1 MNGIVFVVDSLH
13 INKRIFWLIL
23 LLSATGAMTF
33 HLYSLIL
40 KYLDY
45 AKHSDI
51 NIGFSSL
58 EFPAVTICNVNIM
71 RVSKVENASDA
82 MQDFMIRLSQN
93 NLETKV
99 GQNSPGND
107 VIVTGDE
114 SDTDEKVSMADFLD
128 TFDDNFNFDQD
139 NVEDLFYDTNSPQSW
154 EAVANRSTITTL
166 VENFKDLYSFMNI
179 TDQKSVGHQLGDML
193 RQCSFA
199 TRKCERNFSQST
211 NSDYGNCYTI
221 QDARYVSK
229 KSGPSGGL
237 ELILYLEIDEYLPLI
252 TSGKGAHI
260 VIHDKNTVPLP
271 EEEGIAVSAG
281 QQTMIGL
288 KQIKI
293 TRLGNPYVACKNV
306 DDFYRQYKVN
316 YTRNLCQKMC
326 FLKQIYNE
334 CKCLDTSYYF
344 INVLL
349 KINGTKTCLTSD
361 EVKCV
366 TRIKVSFRGDN
377 ETCGCYSPCSERIFD
392 TYVSSRAWPNN
403 DLLSVLVKDVCTTN
417 VDICQKLKNQS
428 ELEIRENFL
437 KLNLFYRDLN
447 YEELAEQPNYE
458 IFQLLSDFGGTLG
471 LWIGLSVLS
480 LFEIINVIA
489 ELLYCLICN
498 RRHKRN

>member
-1 MNGIVFVVDSLH
+1 
-13 INKRIFWLIL
+13 
-23 LLSATGAMTF
+23 
-33 HLYSLIL
+33 
-40 KYLDY
+40 
-45 AKHSDI
+45 
-51 NIGFSSL
+51 
-58 EFPAVTICNVNIM
+58 
-71 RVSKVENASDA
+71 
-82 MQDFMIRLSQN
+82 
-93 NLETKV
+93 
-99 GQNSPGND
+99 
-107 VIVTGDE
+107 
-114 SDTDEKVSMADFLD
+114 EKVSMADFLD
-128 TFDDNFNFDQD
+128 TFDDNFDFDQD
-139 NVEDLFYDTNSPQSW
+139 NVEDSFYDTNSPQSW

-166 VENFKDLYSFMNI
+166 VENFKDVYSFMNI

-361 EVKCV
+361 D
-366 TRIKVSFRGDN
+366 F
-377 ETCGCYSPCSERIFD
+377 
-392 TYVSSRAWPNN
+392 
-403 DLLSVLVKDVCTTN
+403 
-417 VDICQKLKNQS
+417 
-428 ELEIRENFL
+428 RENFL
-437 KLNLFYRDLN
+437 KLNIFYRDLN

-458 IFQLLSDFGGTLG
+458 IFQLLSDFGGTMG